1 MANPSPFEVIGVGWA
16 FPPRFDPVRGTVD
29 MTEGE
34 EEIVGSLR
42 ILFGTQLGERIL
54 LPEYGSEL
62 SAEVF
67 RNATLSE
74 RTVLESRLRRAI
86 LHFES
91 RIRVE
96 ALEVD
101 AVDLNEG
108 ILRIRVEYVIVAT
121 NSRSNR
127 VFPFYKTEGT
137 LIPAR

>member
-1 MANPSPFEVIGVGWA
+1 
-16 FPPRFDPVRGTVD
+16 
-29 MTEGE
+29 
-34 EEIVGSLR
+34 
-42 ILFGTQLGERIL
+42 
-54 LPEYGSEL
+54 
-62 SAEVF
+62 
-67 RNATLSE
+67 
-74 RTVLESRLRRAI
+74 
-86 LHFES
+86 
-91 RIRVE
+91 VE

>member
-1 MANPSPFEVIGVGWA
+1 
-16 FPPRFDPVRGTVD
+16 
-29 MTEGE
+29 
-34 EEIVGSLR
+34 
-42 ILFGTQLGERIL
+42 
-54 LPEYGSEL
+54 L